1 MRTFLNQDLD
11 FLKCLFS
18 KQSFSRYLPTAAA
31 SSEVC
36 EREKTKTFAIF
47 FVFSY
52 LSYKQRN
59 QFCSSTYE
67 RKKKFPEKPHVGGSS
82 NSV

>member
-36 EREKTKTFAIF
+36 ARERKQKTFAIF

-52 LSYKQRN
+52 LSYKRRN
-59 QFCSSTYE
+59 QCCSSM
-67 RKKKFPEKPHVGGSS
+67 RAKKIPREATCWRQ
-82 NSV
+82 